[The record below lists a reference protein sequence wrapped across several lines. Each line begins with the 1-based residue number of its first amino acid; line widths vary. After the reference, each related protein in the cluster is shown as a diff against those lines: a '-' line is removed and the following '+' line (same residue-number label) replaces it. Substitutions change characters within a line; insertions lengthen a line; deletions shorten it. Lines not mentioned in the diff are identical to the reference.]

1 MKNGQRNGGNV
12 EGGEE
17 KRGRKLDSGTHATD
31 RPRREILHWM
41 TYHVRI
47 IPEKAWRRLE
57 VLISSRESTRAEGK
71 DEAEGRAE
79 ARVGV
84 AVRMMGMVKW
94 ECMMRRSIRT
104 WMEA

>member
-1 MKNGQRNGGNV
+1 
-12 EGGEE
+12 
-17 KRGRKLDSGTHATD
+17 
-31 RPRREILHWM
+31 M

-84 AVRMMGMVKW
+84 AVRMMGMVK
-94 ECMMRRSIRT
+94 
-104 WMEA
+104 